1 MRWPLHTLAAAV
13 IVAGLAWP
21 AQGGQVKLE
30 IRNGLVTLD
39 TKDATVREIFAEWAR
54 VGQTRVVNAE
64 RVTGSPMT
72 LQLQNVP
79 ERQALEII
87 LRSAAGYVAA
97 PRALRQ
103 ASLSEFDRIV
113 LMPGA
118 RPASSPAQSSVSSP
132 GPTQPPQ
139 TPFGRGQRFLPPPSS
154 DADDQDE
161 PLPNVQMPIP
171 SVTRPGMP
179 VGQPPNNSGEAPN
192 GQNPSTSI
200 APMPQSASRPGMATP
215 PAQPGMPNPPAP
227 PIKH

>member
-1 MRWPLHTLAAAV
+1 MRWPLRTLAAAF

-30 IRNGLVTLD
+30 ILNGLVTLD
-39 TKDATVREIFAEWAR
+39 TKDATIREIFAEWAR
-54 VGQTRVVNAE
+54 VGQTRVANAE

-97 PRALRQ
+97 PRAVKQ
-103 ASLSEFDRIV
+103 AALSEFDRIV

-118 RPASSPAQSSVSSP
+118 RPAGTPTQSSVSSP
-132 GPTQPPQ
+132 GPTQPQ
-139 TPFGRGQRFLPPPSS
+139 QMFGRGQRFLPPPPSS
-154 DADDQDE
+154 DVDDQDE
-161 PLPNVQMPIP
+161 PLPNAQMPIP

-179 VGQPPNNSGEAPN
+179 VGLPPTANSGEAPN
-192 GQNPSTSI
+192 AQGPATSI

-215 PAQPGMPNPPAP
+215 PAQPGTPNPPAP
-227 PIKH
+227 PIK